1 MLTKKQKELLEYV
14 NSFINANKMS
24 PSYDE
29 IREAMNLKSKS
40 GIHRIVSALE
50 ERGFIR
56 KLANRARA
64 IEVLKNPDEI
74 NNNIT
79 SIDTNIEIPLC
90 GKIAAGTPIEAISNV
105 EKMIKVPKDIIGN
118 SECFALEVSGDSM
131 IEAGILDKDVAI
143 IEKKA
148 IANEGNIVVAL
159 IRNEEATLK
168 IFTNNQK
175 NIILKPANEN
185 YDIQTYIPNEVKI
198 QGILVGLLRK
208 Y

>member
-14 NSFINANKMS
+14 SDFINSNKVS

-64 IEVLKNPDEI
+64 IEVLKNPSKI
-74 NNNIT
+74 NNHIN
-79 SIDTNIEIPLC
+79 SADNNSEIPLC
-90 GKIAAGTPIEAISNV
+90 GRIAAGTPIEAISNI
-105 EKMIKVPKDIIGN
+105 EKMIKVPKDITGN
-118 SECFALEVSGDSM
+118 AECFALKVSGDSM
-131 IEAGILDKDVAI
+131 INLGIMNNDIAI

-148 IANEGNIVVAL
+148 VASNGNIVVAL
-159 IRNEEATLK
+159 IHKEEATLK
-168 IFTNNQK
+168 IFNNNQK
-175 NIILKPANEN
+175 NIILRPANEN
-185 YDIQTYIPNEVKI
+185 YNAQSYSPNEVEI
-198 QGILVGLLRK
+198 QGILVGLIRK

>member
-14 NSFINANKMS
+14 NSFINTNKMS

-143 IEKKA
+143 IEKKT

-159 IRNEEATLK
+159 IHNEEATLK

-185 YDIQTYIPNEVKI
+185 YDIQTYNPNEVKI
-198 QGILVGLLRK
+198 QGILVGLIRK

>member
-64 IEVLKNPDEI
+64 IEVLKNPDKI

-159 IRNEEATLK
+159 IHNEEATLK

-175 NIILKPANEN
+175 NIILKPANKN
-185 YDIQTYIPNEVKI
+185 YDIQIYNPNEVKI
-198 QGILVGLLRK
+198 QGILVGLIRK

>member
-14 NSFINANKMS
+14 NSFINTNKIS

-64 IEVLKNPDEI
+64 IEVLKNPDKI

-159 IRNEEATLK
+159 IHNEEATLK

-175 NIILKPANEN
+175 NIILKPANKN
-185 YDIQTYIPNEVKI
+185 YDIQIYNPNEVKI
-198 QGILVGLLRK
+198 QGILVGLIRK

>member
-14 NSFINANKMS
+14 NSFINTNKMS

-159 IRNEEATLK
+159 IHNEEATLK

-185 YDIQTYIPNEVKI
+185 YDIQTYNPNEVKI
-198 QGILVGLLRK
+198 QGILVGLIRK

>member
-14 NSFINANKMS
+14 NSFINTNKIS

-143 IEKKA
+143 IEKKT

-159 IRNEEATLK
+159 IHNEEATLK

-185 YDIQTYIPNEVKI
+185 YDIQTYNPNEVKI
-198 QGILVGLLRK
+198 QGILVGLIRK

>member
-64 IEVLKNPDEI
+64 IEVLKNPDKI

-79 SIDTNIEIPLC
+79 SIDTNIEIPLY

-159 IRNEEATLK
+159 IHNEEATLK

-185 YDIQTYIPNEVKI
+185 YDIQTYNPNEVKI
-198 QGILVGLLRK
+198 QGILVGLIRK

>member
-64 IEVLKNPDEI
+64 IEVLKNPDKI

-118 SECFALEVSGDSM
+118 SGCFALEVSGDSM

-185 YDIQTYIPNEVKI
+185 YDIQTYNPNEVKI
-198 QGILVGLLRK
+198 QGILVGLIRK

>member
-118 SECFALEVSGDSM
+118 SGCFALEVSGDSM

-143 IEKKA
+143 IEKKT

-185 YDIQTYIPNEVKI
+185 YDIQTYNPNEVKI
-198 QGILVGLLRK
+198 QGILVGLIRK

>member
-64 IEVLKNPDEI
+64 IEVLKNPDKI

-159 IRNEEATLK
+159 IHNEEATLK

-185 YDIQTYIPNEVKI
+185 YDIQTYNPNEVKI
-198 QGILVGLLRK
+198 QGILVGLIRK

>member
-64 IEVLKNPDEI
+64 IEVLKNPDKI

-148 IANEGNIVVAL
+148 IANEGNIVVA
-159 IRNEEATLK
+159 
-168 IFTNNQK
+168 FGVFS
-175 NIILKPANEN
+175 
-185 YDIQTYIPNEVKI
+185 YI
-198 QGILVGLLRK
+198 
-208 Y
+208 

>member
-64 IEVLKNPDEI
+64 IEVLKNPDKI
-74 NNNIT
+74 NNNMT

-185 YDIQTYIPNEVKI
+185 YDIQTYNPNEVKI
-198 QGILVGLLRK
+198 QGILVGLIRK

>member
-118 SECFALEVSGDSM
+118 SRCFALEVSGDSM

-148 IANEGNIVVAL
+148 IANEVNIVVAL
-159 IRNEEATLK
+159 IHNEEATLK

-175 NIILKPANEN
+175 NIILKPANKN
-185 YDIQTYIPNEVKI
+185 YDIQIYNPNEVKI
-198 QGILVGLLRK
+198 QGILVGLIRK

>member
-64 IEVLKNPDEI
+64 IEVLKNPDKI

-148 IANEGNIVVAL
+148 FANEGNIVVAL
-159 IRNEEATLK
+159 IHNEEATLK

-185 YDIQTYIPNEVKI
+185 YDIQTYNPNEVKI
-198 QGILVGLLRK
+198 QGILVGLIRK

>member
-64 IEVLKNPDEI
+64 IEVLKNPDKI

-118 SECFALEVSGDSM
+118 SGCFALEVSGDSM

-143 IEKKA
+143 IEKKT

-159 IRNEEATLK
+159 IHNEEATLK

-185 YDIQTYIPNEVKI
+185 YDIQTYNPNEVKI
-198 QGILVGLLRK
+198 QGILVGLIRK

>member
-64 IEVLKNPDEI
+64 IEVLKNPDKI

-143 IEKKA
+143 IEKKT

-159 IRNEEATLK
+159 IHNEEATLK

-185 YDIQTYIPNEVKI
+185 YDIQTYNPNEVKI
-198 QGILVGLLRK
+198 QGILVGLIRK

>member
-14 NSFINANKMS
+14 NSFINTNKIS

-64 IEVLKNPDEI
+64 IEVLKNPDKI

-143 IEKKA
+143 IEKKT

-159 IRNEEATLK
+159 IHNEEATLK

-185 YDIQTYIPNEVKI
+185 YDIQTYNPNEVKI
-198 QGILVGLLRK
+198 QGILVGLIRK

>member
-14 NSFINANKMS
+14 NSFINTNKMS

-64 IEVLKNPDEI
+64 IEVLKNPDKI

-185 YDIQTYIPNEVKI
+185 YDIQTYNPNEVKI
-198 QGILVGLLRK
+198 QGILVGLIRK

>member
-64 IEVLKNPDEI
+64 IEVLKNPDKI

-143 IEKKA
+143 IEKKT

-185 YDIQTYIPNEVKI
+185 YDIQTYNPNEVKI
-198 QGILVGLLRK
+198 QGILVGLIRK